1 MLSLQKHSKIVN
13 PIGMVPSS
21 HTKLLLICG
30 IKIRDQSL
38 FTLLSS
44 FVKSGATSVKKKNKK
59 TKQPEVLKSQHSSPD

>member
-13 PIGMVPSS
+13 PISMVPSS

-44 FVKSGATSVKKKNKK
+44 FVKSGATSFKKKEKKKRKK
-59 TKQPEVLKSQHSSPD
+59 TT